1 MIELNNAK
9 EEKNKITLK
18 EMLKKNE
25 TTRDI
30 LTNLIYSAIIIVY
43 FIFFN
48 LQYKSLAVSSLS
60 EYIKISSL
68 VFLGIAIIMLE
79 IGYRKKL
86 KSLLINGI
94 EFSTLA
100 AFILLMQHL
109 PKLFKW
115 TDNTYILIGS
125 YLFAVY
131 YILKSAILYT
141 KEKQNELNSLSD
153 IKEIVKEEP
162 RKKPTKRK
170 NIKIE
175 EGK

>member
-9 EEKNKITLK
+9 EEKKKVTLK

-30 LTNLIYSAIIIVY
+30 LTNLIYSAIIIIY

-48 LQYKSLAVSSLS
+48 LQYKSLAISTLAQ
-60 EYIKISSL
+60 YIKISSL

-79 IGYRKKL
+79 VGYRKKL
-86 KSLLINGI
+86 KSIFFNGF
-94 EFSTLA
+94 EFSVLA

-125 YLFAVY
+125 YLFAIY
-131 YILKSAILYT
+131 YILKYAMLYT
-141 KEKQNELNSLSD
+141 KEKQNELNRLSD

-162 RKKPTKRK
+162 RKKATKRK
-170 NIKIE
+170 NIKVE

>member
-1 MIELNNAK
+1 MIVLNNAK
-9 EEKNKITLK
+9 EEKRKISFK
-18 EMLKKNE
+18 EMLKNNE
-25 TTRDI
+25 TTRNI
-30 LTNLIYSAIIIVY
+30 LTNLVYSAIIIVY

-48 LQYKSLAVSSLS
+48 LQYKSLATSTLVQ
-60 EYIKISSL
+60 YIKISSL
-68 VFLGIAIIMLE
+68 VFLGIAILMLE
-79 IGYRKKL
+79 IGYRKNL
-86 KSLLINGI
+86 RSIFWNGI
-94 EFSTLA
+94 EFSVLA

-162 RKKPTKRK
+162 RKKATKRK
-170 NIKIE
+170 NIKVE